1 MKNNTELMESY
12 KTISDIPSNSFVKKI
27 TVLSSM
33 GVMMDGYTLTV
44 FSYALLY
51 LIPVMSL
58 NSYEISIMGISSIS
72 GVLIGSMISGYVSDL
87 YGRRFIYIYD
97 LFLVSI
103 FIFMTGFSTNYIN
116 FSILQLIVGLGI
128 GADYP
133 VSSSIQA
140 EFSPKKSR
148 GKYMFFNIFSFSI
161 GSLIFLGL
169 AVPLVLYTGVNA
181 WRYMYMAGAV
191 FPILVLYSRKK
202 IPESPYWIQN
212 KYGKI
217 EAEKA
222 KKEFEDKTGYTIT
235 DLPDVKEGKTRMRDL
250 FKGKY
255 GIYTVF
261 ITVAWFSYDIVSYGI
276 WTYSPLI
283 FSTEI
288 TSYYADLYIVFTGMA
303 ESIPVVIGFLIAIYY
318 VEKLG
323 RRKLLIAGFLGSL
336 AVLVIFFFVNQYV
349 IVGLLMTFSAFG
361 MVHFFHNI
369 GPSPITYTYPAE
381 IFPTRIRAT
390 AMGFATSISRVGSIL
405 AVFSFPIIDALY
417 GLKAII
423 IYFAAFEL
431 IGLLFTIK
439 YAPETK
445 NKSLT

>member
-1 MKNNTELMESY
+1 MSNY
-12 KTISDIPSNSFVKKI
+12 KTISDAPSSPFVRKI
-27 TVLSSM
+27 TLLSSM

-51 LIPVMSL
+51 LINVMSL
-58 NSYEISIMGISSIS
+58 KSYEISIMGISSIG
-72 GVLIGSMISGYVSDL
+72 GVLIGSLISGYIADI

-103 FIFMTGFSTNYIN
+103 FIFLTGLSTNYIN
-116 FSILQLIVGLGI
+116 FSILELIVGIGI

-140 EFSPKKSR
+140 EFSPTKSR
-148 GKYMFFNIFSFSI
+148 GKFMFFNIFSFSI

-169 AVPLVLYTGVNA
+169 AVPLVLFTGVNA
-181 WRYMYMAGAV
+181 WRYMYMIGAV

-202 IPESPYWIQN
+202 IPESPYWVQH
-212 KYGKI
+212 KYGK
-217 EAEKA
+217 EAGEAA
-222 KKEFEDKTGYTIT
+222 KKNFEASTGYAIEG
-235 DLPDVKEGKTRMRDL
+235 LPDVSRAKTRFRDI

-255 GIYTVF
+255 AAYIMF
-261 ITVAWFSYDIVSYGI
+261 ISVAWFSYDIVSYGI

-288 TSYYADLYIVFTGMA
+288 TSYYADLYVVFTGMA
-303 ESIPVVIGFLIAIYY
+303 ESIPVVVGFLIAIYY
-318 VEKLG
+318 VDRIG
-323 RRKLLIAGFLGSL
+323 RRPLLIIGFLGAF
-336 AVLVIFFFVNQYV
+336 AVLILFFFVNQYMV
-349 IVGLLMTFSAFG
+349 VGLLMTFSAFG
-361 MVHFFHNI
+361 FVHFFHNV
-369 GPSPITYTYPAE
+369 GPSPITYTYPLE
-381 IFPTRIRAT
+381 IFPTQIRGS
-390 AMGFATSISRVGSIL
+390 AMGFVTSVSRVGSIV

-423 IYFAAFEL
+423 IFFAIFEF
-431 IGLLFTIK
+431 IGLAFTLK

-445 NKSLT
+445 GKALT

>member
-1 MKNNTELMESY
+1 MNSY
-12 KTISDIPSNSFVKKI
+12 KTISDAPSSPFLRKI

-51 LIPVMSL
+51 LINVMSL
-58 NSYEISIMGISSIS
+58 KSYEISIMGISSIG
-72 GVLIGSMISGYVSDL
+72 GVLIGSMISGYIADI

-103 FIFMTGFSTNYIN
+103 FIFLTGFATNYIN
-116 FSILQLIVGLGI
+116 FSILELIVGFGI

-140 EFSPKKSR
+140 EFSPTKTR
-148 GKYMFFNIFSFSI
+148 GKFMFFNIFSFSI
-161 GSLIFLGL
+161 GSLIFLGI
-169 AVPLVLYTGVNA
+169 AVPLVLFTGVNA
-181 WRYMYMAGAV
+181 WRYMYMAGAI

-202 IPESPYWIQN
+202 IPESPYWVQH
-212 KYGKI
+212 KYGNVAGNTAR
-217 EAEKA
+217 ENFEKS
-222 KKEFEDKTGYTIT
+222 TGYSIAS
-235 DLPDVKEGKTRMRDL
+235 LPDISPGKTRLRDI

-255 GIYTVF
+255 GKYIIF
-261 ITVAWFSYDIVSYGI
+261 ISMAWFSYDIVSYGI

-318 VEKLG
+318 VDRIG
-323 RRKLLIAGFLGSL
+323 RRLLLVIGFLGSFL
-336 AVLVIFFFVNQYV
+336 VLIIFFFVNEYAV
-349 IVGLLMTFSAFG
+349 VGLLMTFSAFG
-361 MVHFFHNI
+361 FVHFFHNV
-369 GPSPITYTYPAE
+369 GPSPITYTYPVE
-381 IFPTRIRAT
+381 IFPTRIRGT
-390 AMGFATSISRVGSIL
+390 AMGFATSVSRLGSIL
-405 AVFSFPIIDALY
+405 AVFSFPIIDSLY
-417 GLKAII
+417 GLKTII
-423 IYFAAFEL
+423 IYFAVFEF
-431 IGLLFTIK
+431 IGLALTLK

-445 NKSLT
+445 NKALT